1 MSPSPQADIADQ
13 VPAPT
18 TLWELPNEL
27 LCLIIQGLDNASIL
41 NLGLTCRLMNT
52 MALNYFFLIN
62 NIGDPATGRF
72 SAFQNC
78 QPIEAL
84 PVLRSALFVK
94 RLSHFDFGLNPGIE
108 RMRSEVSDIRVL
120 AARLQAM
127 KAFSI
132 RFPQGD
138 RIVPLSLYMPKC
150 LPMDPWYKA
159 VTSLLVTVL
168 EKGCTVLHVVGGTH
182 FSKIYQGD
190 TSPRKLTKA
199 EGTTDSI

>member
-1 MSPSPQADIADQ
+1 MSPSPQTDIADQ
-13 VPAPT
+13 VLTPI
-18 TLWELPNEL
+18 WVLPNEL
-27 LCLIIQGLDNASIL
+27 LFLIIQGLDNASIL
-41 NLGLTCRLMNT
+41 NLGLTCRLMNSI
-52 MALNYFFLIN
+52 ALNHFFFIN
-62 NIGDPATGRF
+62 NISDPTTGRF
-72 SAFQNC
+72 SASQNR
-78 QPIEAL
+78 QPIETL

-94 RLSHFDFGLNPGIE
+94 RLSFFDFDLDPGIE

-120 AARLQAM
+120 AARLPAM

-190 TSPRKLTKA
+190 TSPRKLTKD
-199 EGTTDSI
+199 EGTTGSI